1 LNPYHMTT
9 ASYRI
14 ILLLSLLCAACH
26 KSDEPATE
34 TAEAPTTKVPDD
46 TPTDQVTL
54 SPDELELAGI
64 RTGPM
69 LQRVLGAGLK
79 VNGVLDVPPDQLMSV
94 TAPLGGIV
102 ESTALLQGTH
112 VRKGQVLAVI
122 RNPEFIQ
129 LQQSYLETQS
139 QLQFARAELDRQ
151 RELVREEVSP
161 LKNLQ
166 RAQAEYGALQA
177 QAAGQLARLRLA
189 GLPVGTRPLATTA
202 ALRAPKDAFV
212 KTVNVTVGQSIT
224 PTDALFELVDPDH
237 LHVELTVFEKD
248 VPQLRKNQRI
258 RFTVPNDSS
267 TERLATVY
275 LVGRTVDEQQRTVR
289 VHGHLDRENDP
300 ALLPGMFVR
309 AVIETTSRRTTALPD
324 KAVVD
329 YEGRQY
335 VFRQEP
341 AARGKQVFRMVQVR
355 RGEQADGY
363 AEVLLPGSSTAD
375 TTARY
380 VVEGAYSLLGKLKN
394 ASEEE

>member
-1 LNPYHMTT
+1 MTT
-9 ASYRI
+9 VSYRI
-14 ILLLSLLCAACH
+14 AFLFLLLSAACN
-26 KSDEPATE
+26 SPEQPAAE
-34 TAEAPTTKVPDD
+34 TAEAPTKAPDD
-46 TPTDQVTL
+46 TPADQVTL
-54 SPDELELAGI
+54 LPDEQELAGI

-94 TAPLGGIV
+94 SAPLGGIV

-212 KTVNVTVGQSIT
+212 KTVNVTVGQSVT

-248 VPQLRKNQRI
+248 VPQLRKGQRI
-258 RFTVPNDSS
+258 RFTMPNDSS

-275 LVGRTVDEQQRTVR
+275 LVGRTVDELQRTVR

-309 AVIETTSRRTTALPD
+309 AVIETTAHRSTALPD

-335 VFRQEP
+335 VFRQES

-355 RGEQADGY
+355 RGQQADGY
-363 AEVLLPGSSTAD
+363 SEVLLPGVPTKD
-375 TTARY
+375 TTTRY
-380 VVEGAYSLLGKLKN
+380 VVEGAYSLLSKLKN

>member
-1 LNPYHMTT
+1 MPTAFYRIAFLFLLLGTACHNSNEPAAETT
-9 ASYRI
+9 AAP
-14 ILLLSLLCAACH
+14 AA
-26 KSDEPATE
+26 
-34 TAEAPTTKVPDD
+34 TAPDD
-46 TPTDQVTL
+46 TPADQVTL
-54 SPDELELAGI
+54 APDEQELAGI
-64 RTGPM
+64 RTGP
-69 LQRVLGAGLK
+69 LAQRVLGAGLK
-79 VNGVLDVPPDQLMSV
+79 VNGMLDVPPDQLMSV
-94 TAPLGGIV
+94 TAPLGGV
-102 ESTALLQGTH
+102 VASTALLQGTH

-177 QAAGQLARLRLA
+177 QVAGQLVRLQLA
-189 GLPVGTRPLATTA
+189 GLPVGARPLATTA
-202 ALRAPKDAFV
+202 VLRAAKDAFV
-212 KTVNVTVGQSIT
+212 KTVNVSVGQSVT

-248 VPQLRKNQRI
+248 VPQLRKGQRI

-275 LVGRTVDEQQRTVR
+275 LVGRTVDAQQRTVR

-309 AVIETTSRRTTALPD
+309 AVIETTRRRTTALPD

-335 VFRQEP
+335 VFRQES

-363 AEVLLPGSSTAD
+363 TEVLLPSAAAAD
-375 TTARY
+375 TAARY
-380 VVEGAYSLLGKLKN
+380 VVSGAYSLLGKLKN